1 MPFKS
6 EAQRR
11 YLWKFE
17 PEIAKSWAHK
27 YGSKAIRKAAF
38 AKLKEKN
45 VGSGRKQNS
54 VSGR

>member
-17 PEIAKSWAHK
+17 PKIAKAWANK
-27 YGSKAIRKAAF
+27 YGSKAIRKAAIG
-38 AKLKEKN
+38 KLRES
-45 VGSGRKQNS
+45 GTGRK
-54 VSGR
+54 